1 MSLEGF
7 PEGSVVK
14 NPPASVGDAGSICG
28 PGRSPGEENDNPLQY
43 SYLGNPM
50 NRGVLGAGTGD
61 PTHDKVMREKT

>member
-14 NPPASVGDAGSICG
+14 NPPASVGDADSIPG

-43 SYLGNPM
+43 SSLGNPM
-50 NRGVLGAGTGD
+50 DRGVPGAGTGD
-61 PTHDKVMREKT
+61 PTMTRS